1 MQTMIIQGGVNQM
14 PEFWKAI
21 RKSKTIP
28 TEFLLSYLNQYTM
41 PFAWSLLNDGIR
53 KMVAIYSDAL
63 LKAISEVFGCS
74 SAHLKGY
81 CSDFLLNS
89 HLQFFQIMWS
99 TSEHFLLQISPQE
112 EVANAQIRWAWGP
125 LDVTPPRDEACRKHL
140 LQFDHYNLSSVG
152 CCSILLELDV
162 SQIFFLP

>member
-1 MQTMIIQGGVNQM
+1 MKCPSFDSLLGKVKQYMEN
-14 PEFWKAI
+14 F
-21 RKSKTIP
+21 
-28 TEFLLSYLNQYTM
+28 FLFYSNQYTM
-41 PFAWSLLNDGIR
+41 PFVWSLFEDGIR

-125 LDVTPPRDEACRKHL
+125 LDVTPPRDEACREHL

-152 CCSILLELDV
+152 CCSILLEPDV
-162 SQIFFLP
+162 FQIFFLP